1 MTDPDKKDPKPS
13 EILTEPVPEGPTLD
27 EIEDRMFDY
36 LYNGTVDGEVFD
48 GDPADLDFF

>member
-1 MTDPDKKDPKPS
+1 MNQPGKKDPKPS
-13 EILTEPVPEGPTLD
+13 EPSTEDLD
-27 EIEDRMFDY
+27 DLDIDDLEDRMFDY